1 MKTNWL
7 SWTLVLAVAGC
18 SVDKDSD
25 DAGLSGADSGVTGDT
40 DANGSGTASDAGSSD
55 AAPATG
61 DDAASAEAGTVD
73 SDAASSSDGATSPGS
88 SDAGGGLDA
97 SADTGSIP
105 PEPDAASGADA
116 SGSGDATSGSD
127 ASSSAADASG
137 DGQVTRD
144 EYCSG
149 RGSVIK
155 VPGTAAGT
163 TRDLCTGTVARQ
175 RFKNAIC
182 TCENLDARGY
192 IETGSFSASQ
202 DEPGTFTLS
211 GGSVGVNGSLG
222 IAWDP
227 IVSAGYA
234 RIGGS
239 LRTYEGSTYSGF
251 VETYGDFEANGPVH
265 INGYYKVARDAK
277 LHGGF
282 SVLGWVNV
290 GRDAYNP
297 PGVWGVPIISIVDGE
312 RIEKEFTLEKPC
324 ACEPKDLLDV
334 DAIVRDGKLKNDNK
348 NPGVIIKRELGPD
361 VQTLDPA
368 LLSDLLGYARVE
380 LPCGRFYL
388 DEITGVGDVH
398 LTINGRT
405 ALFIGGD
412 VATTGHFDVEIG
424 PQGELDLFIAG
435 NLLQVGYGQ
444 FGDLNRPSA
453 VRVYVGGGG
462 DIFFR
467 GYQPFG
473 ANLYAPKSHLHS
485 DGFINAKGSIFV
497 RSIADNGYLKVA
509 YDRDVLNL
517 GDDDA
522 CNPPKPPEPPVTPPG
537 QPPVDP
543 PPVDPPQCEHVCD
556 ESCGQNSC
564 KNGMCVG
571 CEKDSDCCEPLV
583 CYPDGRCGPL
593 LL

>member
-7 SWTLVLAVAGC
+7 GWALLVAVAGC
-18 SVDKDSD
+18 AVDKDGD
-25 DAGLSGADSGVTGDT
+25 DAGLSGADSAATGDT
-40 DANGSGTASDAGSSD
+40 DASGSGGGA
-55 AAPATG
+55 
-61 DDAASAEAGTVD
+61 DAASDTDGASDDASAADAGD
-73 SDAASSSDGATSPGS
+73 SDATAADDGATSPGS
-88 SDAGGGLDA
+88 DAGDGMDASANGDAGG
-97 SADTGSIP
+97 ST
-105 PEPDAASGADA
+105 PEPDAASAADA
-116 SGSGDATSGSD
+116 SGADATSSSD
-127 ASSSAADASG
+127 ASAADTGASG

-155 VPGTAAGT
+155 VPGTAAGA

-192 IETGSFSASQ
+192 IETGSFSASK
-202 DEPGTFTLS
+202 DEPGTFTLA

-234 RIGGS
+234 KIGGS

-290 GRDAYNP
+290 GRDAWNP
-297 PGVWGVPIISIVDGE
+297 PGQWGVPWISVVGGE
-312 RIEKEFTLEKPC
+312 RVEQEFSLEKPC
-324 ACEPKDLLDV
+324 ACGPKDLLDV
-334 DAIVRDGKLKNDNK
+334 DAIVRDGKTKNDNN
-348 NPGVIIKRELGPD
+348 NPAVNLSPTALTR
-361 VQTLDPA
+361 LDFA
-368 LLSDLLGYARVE
+368 RRVE
-380 LPCGRFYL
+380 LPCGRFYV
-388 DEITGVGDVH
+388 DEISGVGDVH
-398 LTINGRT
+398 LVVNGRT
-405 ALFIGGD
+405 ALFVGGD
-412 VATTGHFDVEIG
+412 VRTTGHFDVEIG

-435 NLLQVGYGQ
+435 DLLQVGYGQ

-453 VRVYVGGGG
+453 VRVYVGGDG

-473 ANLYAPKSHLHS
+473 ANLYAPRSHLHS
-485 DGFINAKGSIFV
+485 DGFINAKGSLFV

-509 YDRDVLNL
+509 YDRDVLDL

-522 CNPPKPPEPPVTPPG
+522 CNPPPVTPP
-537 QPPVDP
+537 PVDPPPGNP

-556 ESCGQNSC
+556 ESCGQSSC

-571 CEKDSDCCEPLV
+571 CQKDSDCCEPLV